1 MKIGITCYPTYGGSG
16 VVATEL
22 GLELAT
28 RGHEIHFISYAVP
41 LRLGAFHKNVFFHEV
56 ENAEYPLFE
65 YPPYTLALASKML
78 EVATYQKLDL
88 LHCHYAIPHSISG
101 FLAKRMSYAHK
112 LKLVT
117 TLHGTDITIVGSS
130 KSFLPIT
137 KFAIEANDGVTAVSS
152 YLKQR
157 TLREIGVDIPIS
169 VIPNFIN
176 LEKFNRAKCQI
187 FRDSMVD
194 KDEII
199 LTHISNFRPVKRVQD
214 IVLAF
219 AKIHNKVPIKLL
231 MIGDGP
237 ERSKCEALCRE
248 LKVCHKIIFLG
259 KQESIR
265 DLLSVSDIF
274 IMPSDSESFGLAALE
289 AMACGVPV
297 VSSNA
302 GGLPEVNIDGS
313 TGFTSEV
320 GDVEAMA
327 ESVLSL
333 AKNDGLRQEFSANAL
348 ERAKFFSVEKVIP
361 LYEQF
366 YEDILG

>member
-28 RGHEIHFISYAVP
+28 RGHEIHFISYAMP
-41 LRLGAFHKNVFFHEV
+41 LRLGAFHQNVFFHEV
-56 ENAEYPLFE
+56 ENADYPLFE

-112 LKLVT
+112 LKLIT

-137 KFAIEANDGVTAVSS
+137 KFAIETNDGVTAVSS

-157 TLREIGVDIPIS
+157 TLKEIGVDIPIE

-176 LEKFNRAKCQI
+176 MEKFNRGECQI
-187 FRDSMVD
+187 FRDSMAE
-194 KDEII
+194 KNEIV
-199 LTHISNFRPVKRVQD
+199 LSHISNFRPVKRVQD
-214 IVLAF
+214 IILAF
-219 AKIHNKVPIKLL
+219 AKIHEKVPIQLL

-237 ERSKCEALCRE
+237 ERSKCEELCRE
-248 LKVCHKIIFLG
+248 LKVCHKVKFLG

-265 DLLSVSDIF
+265 DLLSISDIF

-302 GGLPEVNIDGS
+302 GGLPEVNLHGE
-313 TGFTSEV
+313 TGFTAEV
-320 GDVEAMA
+320 GDVDALA
-327 ESVLSL
+327 ERILSL
-333 AKNDGLRQEFSANAL
+333 AKDDGLRQKFSVNAL
-348 ERAKFFSVEKVIP
+348 ERAKYFSVDRVIP

-366 YEDILG
+366 YENILG